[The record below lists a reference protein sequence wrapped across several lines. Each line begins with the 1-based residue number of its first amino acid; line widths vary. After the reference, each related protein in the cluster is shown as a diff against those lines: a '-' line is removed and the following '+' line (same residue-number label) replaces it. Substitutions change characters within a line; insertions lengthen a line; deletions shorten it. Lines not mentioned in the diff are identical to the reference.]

1 MPEVKDVEQGDMVES
16 VLTGWTLLSKCFQH
30 DRFCV
35 TFLPQV
41 DSLETRVT
49 ASSLKDQNSG
59 RVGQGF
65 FLIVFCNGFLLLEI
79 IANNGLFQKKS
90 KEWGLGHTFFEKTP
104 GVSRFVNLP
113 LVISNKTRSHS
124 WKYRNILLHLTLRN
138 FKAKN
143 QNPRKFH
150 MIFS

>member
-1 MPEVKDVEQGDMVES
+1 MPTIQTMPEVKDVEQGDMVES

-65 FLIVFCNGFLLLEI
+65 F
-79 IANNGLFQKKS
+79 
-90 KEWGLGHTFFEKTP
+90 
-104 GVSRFVNLP
+104 
-113 LVISNKTRSHS
+113 
-124 WKYRNILLHLTLRN
+124 
-138 FKAKN
+138 
-143 QNPRKFH
+143 
-150 MIFS
+150 

>member
-1 MPEVKDVEQGDMVES
+1 MFSTWSFLCDV
-16 VLTGWTLLSKCFQH
+16 F
-30 DRFCV
+30 
-35 TFLPQV
+35 
-41 DSLETRVT
+41 T
-49 ASSLKDQNSG
+49 ASRQSRNEGNSLFPERPKQWAS
-59 RVGQGF
+59 RSRF

-79 IANNGLFQKKS
+79 IANNGLFKKKS